1 MLGTPCCTYL
11 SLELSKAHLMR
22 LWVLMY
28 YLLIEFQHPKCLYT
42 SIVVLSMF
50 FLVVPNTW
58 SINHQM
64 GSEDR
69 GLWPWR
75 PPWRSPWTTSSL
87 PGAWTSQVRRYF
99 FISGQR
105 AFLLRLAERAAS
117 SGSQKGDVYSFA
129 IILYEIHGRSWTLF
143 ILERNIHHRTIDLK
157 RSFIRDE
164 FFWWCWWFNS
174 WICRRGPFGES
185 EQTAEQILEKV
196 ARGQVDEDWYP

>member
-1 MLGTPCCTYL
+1 
-11 SLELSKAHLMR
+11 
-22 LWVLMY
+22 MY
-28 YLLIEFQHPKCLYT
+28 YLLIEFQHPKCLYM

-50 FLVVPNTW
+50 FLVVPNTR

-99 FISGQR
+99 FIPKAKGLPSSDLRNG
-105 AFLLRLAERAAS
+105 LLRVGVKKATSTAS
-117 SGSQKGDVYSFA
+117 Q
-129 IILYEIHGRSWTLF
+129 LF
-143 ILERNIHHRTIDLK
+143 STKFTAGLEHYLSLKETSITCLIFRTIDLK

-164 FFWWCWWFNS
+164 FFWWWWFNS
-174 WICRRGPFGES
+174 WICRRGPFGET

-196 ARGQVDEDWYP
+196 ARGQVGEDWYP